1 MTFTTNEI
9 ARLRKICKDAHPGPW
24 THVIDGI
31 DSYVGAQNR
40 RFDMEIVICT
50 VMAAFSNNEE
60 DGVFIA
66 AAREALPL
74 LLDEVERLQQK
85 IKDQ

>member
-1 MTFTTNEI
+1 MTFTTDEI
-9 ARLRKICKDAHPGPW
+9 AKLREICQDAHPGPW

-31 DSYVGAQNR
+31 DSYVGAQ
-40 RFDMEIVICT
+40 FSETLDEEIIICT

-60 DGVFIA
+60 DGIFIA

-74 LLDEVERLQQK
+74 LLDEVERLQRR
-85 IKDQ
+85 IKD